1 MLLLSK
7 ILLAIAGLI
16 NFLPVIGVISA
27 GKIAGAYDVD
37 WEGRDLELLLR
48 HRALL
53 FGLVGG
59 FLLASVF
66 VPAWQWQAI
75 TIAALSMV
83 GFLFL
88 AWELAPVNAAMGK
101 IAMADLVGLACLVAG
116 AALNWLFAPVVS

>member
-7 ILLAIAGLI
+7 ILLAVAGLI

-27 GKIAGAYDVD
+27 ARIAGAYDVD

-88 AWELAPVNAAMGK
+88 AWELAPVNAAMEK

>member
-1 MLLLSK
+1 MLFAR
-7 ILLAIAGLI
+7 ILLAVAGLI
-16 NFLPVIGVISA
+16 NFLPVIGLISA
-27 GKIAGAYDVD
+27 GRIAGAYDVD

-75 TIAALSMV
+75 SMAGLSML
-83 GFLFL
+83 GFLYL
-88 AWELAPVNAAMGK
+88 AWELAPVNAALQR
-101 IAMADLVGLACLVAG
+101 IVVADLVGLACLVAG
-116 AALNWLFAPVVS
+116 AVLIWLLSPGLS